1 MERWPLPVAASA
13 AAVARLSLLVVLC
26 GAISRAAAAAPVR
39 VGVVLDL
46 ASGGEGRRS
55 LACISMALDDYYG
68 ANDYS
73 TAAAARARVELRVRD
88 SRGDVLAAAHA
99 GVSMM
104 DPKFRGKDEP
114 VRMPVYLEEL
124 MNKNAQVEAII
135 GPQTSAE
142 VELFAGIAIRNHI
155 PILSFSPT
163 TSPALSSPPTRFFVR
178 TAASIA
184 SQAAPIAA
192 ILDVFS
198 WRAAVLLHE
207 DSLYGIGI
215 LPALVHAFQVQGQ
228 LLAGSYGARG
238 VVDSVSVP
246 ADATDGRLDAA
257 LRAVKIMPWRVYVVH
272 MLPALVA
279 RLFRRASVAGMMS
292 EGYAWIATAGVGA
305 AADGLS
311 PDDIEHMQG
320 VVSLRPY
327 VQPTGQ
333 VRSFT
338 RRLKARFRRDNPG
351 IDDEDDDDD
360 VAHTSASLLWLY
372 DTAWAAAAAADRC
385 LHQSSNAR
393 EEHNTTTFLDALLA
407 TTFQG
412 LAGRF
417 RLVDGERQ
425 VSAYEVVNI
434 IGSGARTVGFWTPE
448 LGVSQDMARR
458 RPKSGSN
465 EELKQ
470 ILWPGETAAVP
481 IGWSESANGRPLRV
495 AVPVK
500 VGFNQFVAIRR
511 QQNQTSAGGAMI
523 TGFCIDVFQAVMAK
537 LAYPVAYQ
545 YVPVTDNMLSYDK
558 MVNLVH
564 EKKADVVVADM
575 TITAERMKLVS
586 FTMPFTDSGVSMVVA
601 EKEKANNMWIFLRPL
616 TPGLW
621 ITSMA
626 FFFFTGFVV
635 WAIEHRINPRFHGT
649 PLGQL
654 QPTINELKKGDY
666 VGYQQGSF
674 VQNILKDMGFNE
686 DRLRAY
692 ATIDQYAEALN
703 MGSDNGGV
711 SAIIDE
717 VPYLKLFVSQYCQG
731 YAIVGPTYKS
741 GGFGFVFPV
750 GSPLVPDVS
759 RAIVQLAEEN
769 RLARIEN
776 KWFGEPGSCA
786 RKSNSTGDDKLRLKP
801 RSFGGLFLINA
812 AVSSAALLAHLV
824 AVSSLPTE
832 LRRRFAVVVAFGV
845 SGRRGGGAPVAM
857 AGGGAE
863 ERISEPHQ
871 LVGEPPNQ
879 NHSAAGT
886 SSTVVVQ

>member
-99 GVSMM
+99 V
-104 DPKFRGKDEP
+104 
-114 VRMPVYLEEL
+114 EEL

-564 EKKADVVVADM
+564 EK
-575 TITAERMKLVS
+575 RRS
-586 FTMPFTDSGVSMVVA
+586 
-601 EKEKANNMWIFLRPL
+601 W
-616 TPGLW
+616 
-621 ITSMA
+621 
-626 FFFFTGFVV
+626 
-635 WAIEHRINPRFHGT
+635 
-649 PLGQL
+649 
-654 QPTINELKKGDY
+654 
-666 VGYQQGSF
+666 
-674 VQNILKDMGFNE
+674 
-686 DRLRAY
+686 RA
-692 ATIDQYAEALN
+692 T
-703 MGSDNGGV
+703 
-711 SAIIDE
+711 
-717 VPYLKLFVSQYCQG
+717 C
-731 YAIVGPTYKS
+731 
-741 GGFGFVFPV
+741 
-750 GSPLVPDVS
+750 
-759 RAIVQLAEEN
+759 
-769 RLARIEN
+769 
-776 KWFGEPGSCA
+776 
-786 RKSNSTGDDKLRLKP
+786 
-801 RSFGGLFLINA
+801 RSSWSSYGCLLFL
-812 AVSSAALLAHLV
+812 SSRQA
-824 AVSSLPTE
+824 T
-832 LRRRFAVVVAFGV
+832 R
-845 SGRRGGGAPVAM
+845 
-857 AGGGAE
+857 
-863 ERISEPHQ
+863 Q
-871 LVGEPPNQ
+871 
-879 NHSAAGT
+879 T
-886 SSTVVVQ
+886 

>member
-1 MERWPLPVAASA
+1 MDY
-13 AAVARLSLLVVLC
+13 LSLLVVL
-26 GAISRAAAAAPVR
+26 AV
-39 VGVVLDL
+39 
-46 ASGGEGRRS
+46 
-55 LACISMALDDYYG
+55 
-68 ANDYS
+68 
-73 TAAAARARVELRVRD
+73 
-88 SRGDVLAAAHA
+88 
-99 GVSMM
+99 
-104 DPKFRGKDEP
+104 
-114 VRMPVYLEEL
+114 EEL

-238 VVDSVSVP
+238 VV
-246 ADATDGRLDAA
+246 
-257 LRAVKIMPWRVYVVH
+257 
-272 MLPALVA
+272 
-279 RLFRRASVAGMMS
+279 AGMMS

-351 IDDEDDDDD
+351 IADEDDDDD

-393 EEHNTTTFLDALLA
+393 EEHNTTT
-407 TTFQG
+407 
-412 LAGRF
+412 
-417 RLVDGERQ
+417 LVDGERQ

-564 EKKADVVVADM
+564 EMKADVVVADM
-575 TITAERMKLVS
+575 MITAERMKLVS

-649 PLGQL
+649 PCNQFGVVFYFAFSTLVFSHKEKLESNLSKLVVIVWVFTVLIITTSYTANLTSMLTVGQL